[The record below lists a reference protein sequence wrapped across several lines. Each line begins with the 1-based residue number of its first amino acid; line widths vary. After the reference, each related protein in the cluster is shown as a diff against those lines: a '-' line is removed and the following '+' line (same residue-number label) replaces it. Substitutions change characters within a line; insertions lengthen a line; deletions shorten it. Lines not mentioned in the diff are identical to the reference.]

1 MAYGIY
7 SEGVAAAPIE
17 NVRLERVRIHKA
29 KAPFWLKFTEGLR
42 LQGVEVNEID
52 IAAVFDKP
60 ETVQPRTE
68 AEIRE
73 INTRAG
79 IPLRTQLRDD
89 GWTDAEIETMEDD
102 KRQEA
107 KIAQENMP
115 KPVVTGVNG
124 AVNPQKAASNG
135 MDNGQAN

>member
-1 MAYGIY
+1 
-7 SEGVAAAPIE
+7 VA
-17 NVRLERVRIHKA
+17 
-29 KAPFWLKFTEGLR
+29 
-42 LQGVEVNEID
+42 EID

-115 KPVVTGVNG
+115 QPVVTSANGNG
-124 AVNPQKAASNG
+124 AVMPQKEAMNG
-135 MDNGQAN
+135 TNAG